1 MLSNF
6 NLLTIKL
13 KENAKIY
20 KEHICFIACFIAVDI
35 NAFQLMSE
43 SGAIETKFRNTWM
56 VLYFCLPLSD
66 YINAI
71 QSQN

>member
-43 SGAIETKFRNTWM
+43 SGAIETKFRNT
-56 VLYFCLPLSD
+56 
-66 YINAI
+66 
-71 QSQN
+71 